1 MALSGIQIFKLLP
14 KTNCKECGFPTCL
27 AFAMSLAQ
35 GKTELEKCPYV
46 SDDTKAQLSEESAP
60 PIRTVEIG
68 AGASAIKVGGE
79 TVLFRHEKTFF
90 NPAGIAL
97 MARDTDGDVD
107 AKLARIK
114 ELQYERVGLTL
125 KANLVCAKCES
136 GNADTYVALVKKA
149 KDTGMALILMA
160 SGDPLRKALEAVK
173 DAKPLIYAATEA
185 NADEM
190 GALAKEAGCP
200 LAVKADG
207 LDALA
212 ALTKKLSGA
221 GLKDLVMD
229 FGSRSM
235 KQSFTDHVAAR
246 RLAIQKTFR
255 DLGFPTI
262 ALPCEMTD
270 DFMMESLYA
279 ATFIAKYASVIV
291 MSDLRGENLFPLL
304 LERLNIYTDP
314 QRPMKTDA
322 KIYELNNPTPRS
334 PVLVTCNFSLT
345 YFIVSGEIEASR
357 QPAYLAV
364 VDTDGLSVLT
374 AWAAGKFVG
383 DSIGPFIQ
391 KSGIAEKLEKPT
403 LVLPGATAV
412 ISGDVEEELG
422 SGWDVKIGPREA
434 AHITPFLKDNFGS

>member
-246 RLAIQKTFR
+246 RLAIQKAFR